1 MTNLYIPYCSMILGM
16 FLIILF
22 CAKVKK
28 YHDNENIYYLCMIID
43 SFLATI
49 FCIISIFLIYKGNSN
64 SLIVKISNNLECC
77 SIFNF
82 SFNLLMYIYYSCG
95 YKTRIDKLNYI
106 VNPIAFLTI
115 ILLPSSL
122 DISANLSYM
131 VVVGPMVVFTNMAVL
146 LMIIITMILAIKN
159 YNRLQEKIIPV
170 ISYLIFL
177 ICIAVI
183 RRMKPEFICM
193 EFLMTFSTL
202 IMYHTIENPDLKLIS
217 KLNLAKEKAEK
228 ANNAKSD
235 FLSSMSHE
243 IRTPL
248 NAIVGFSEDLKNCT
262 NEEERTSDINDII
275 MASNRLLELVNG
287 ILDISKIE
295 AGKMEIVE
303 TEYQPIQVF
312 NDIVKLIKPR
322 IGEKSIELKTKYSSD
337 LPIKLKGDV
346 GKLKEILSNILTNAC
361 KYTDKGTINFEVN
374 CINKNGKSMLII
386 SVEDTGR
393 GIAPDKMKKLFTK
406 FNRLEED
413 KNTSLEGTGLG
424 LVITKNLVEMMDGK
438 IEVQSE
444 YGKGSKFTV
453 YLSQIVVNVEEDS
466 SVEKNIN
473 SEFDLDYSDKRIL
486 IVDDNTLNVKV
497 LARLLKNYGIIPD
510 TCNSGPECIDKVK
523 KSNEY
528 DIIFMDY
535 MMPGM
540 DGIETLH
547 HLKEIPDFKTKVVAV
562 TADAIEGS
570 REKFISSGFDDYIAK
585 PVKREFLEK
594 VIKNS

>member
-1 MTNLYIPYCSMILGM
+1 
-16 FLIILF
+16 
-22 CAKVKK
+22 
-28 YHDNENIYYLCMIID
+28 
-43 SFLATI
+43 
-49 FCIISIFLIYKGNSN
+49 
-64 SLIVKISNNLECC
+64 
-77 SIFNF
+77 
-82 SFNLLMYIYYSCG
+82 
-95 YKTRIDKLNYI
+95 
-106 VNPIAFLTI
+106 
-115 ILLPSSL
+115 
-122 DISANLSYM
+122 
-131 VVVGPMVVFTNMAVL
+131 
-146 LMIIITMILAIKN
+146 
-159 YNRLQEKIIPV
+159 
-170 ISYLIFL
+170 
-177 ICIAVI
+177 
-183 RRMKPEFICM
+183 
-193 EFLMTFSTL
+193 
-202 IMYHTIENPDLKLIS
+202 
-217 KLNLAKEKAEK
+217 
-228 ANNAKSD
+228 
-235 FLSSMSHE
+235 
-243 IRTPL
+243 
-248 NAIVGFSEDLKNCT
+248 
-262 NEEERTSDINDII
+262 
-275 MASNRLLELVNG
+275 
-287 ILDISKIE
+287 
-295 AGKMEIVE
+295 
-303 TEYQPIQVF
+303 
-312 NDIVKLIKPR
+312 
-322 IGEKSIELKTKYSSD
+322 
-337 LPIKLKGDV
+337 
-346 GKLKEILSNILTNAC
+346 
-361 KYTDKGTINFEVN
+361 
-374 CINKNGKSMLII
+374 MLII

-473 SEFDLDYSDKRIL
+473 SESDLDYSDKKIL

-523 KSNEY
+523 ESNEY

-535 MMPGM
+535 MMPEM
-540 DGIETLH
+540 DGIETLQ

>member
-1 MTNLYIPYCSMILGM
+1 MSNLYIPYCSMILGL

-22 CAKVKK
+22 CARVKK
-28 YHDNENIYYLCMIID
+28 YRDNENIYYLCMIID

-248 NAIVGFSEDLKNCT
+248 NAIVGFSEDLKACT

-303 TEYQPIQVF
+303 TGYQPIQVF
-312 NDIVKLIKPR
+312 DDIVKLVKPR
-322 IGEKSIELKTKYSSD
+322 IGEK
-337 LPIKLKGDV
+337 PI
-346 GKLKEILSNILTNAC
+346 
-361 KYTDKGTINFEVN
+361 
-374 CINKNGKSMLII
+374 
-386 SVEDTGR
+386 
-393 GIAPDKMKKLFTK
+393 
-406 FNRLEED
+406 
-413 KNTSLEGTGLG
+413 
-424 LVITKNLVEMMDGK
+424 
-438 IEVQSE
+438 
-444 YGKGSKFTV
+444 
-453 YLSQIVVNVEEDS
+453 
-466 SVEKNIN
+466 
-473 SEFDLDYSDKRIL
+473 
-486 IVDDNTLNVKV
+486 
-497 LARLLKNYGIIPD
+497 
-510 TCNSGPECIDKVK
+510 
-523 KSNEY
+523 
-528 DIIFMDY
+528 
-535 MMPGM
+535 
-540 DGIETLH
+540 
-547 HLKEIPDFKTKVVAV
+547 
-562 TADAIEGS
+562 
-570 REKFISSGFDDYIAK
+570 
-585 PVKREFLEK
+585 
-594 VIKNS
+594 